1 MRKRSE
7 KIGEFFAYKSRILHE
22 YTSKLLFLNRG
33 DRANAS
39 GDKTEKNRVK

>member
-1 MRKRSE
+1 MRKKSE
-7 KIGEFFAYKSRILHE
+7 KIDEFFAYESRILHE
-22 YTSKLLFLNRG
+22 YTSKLLLFNRG